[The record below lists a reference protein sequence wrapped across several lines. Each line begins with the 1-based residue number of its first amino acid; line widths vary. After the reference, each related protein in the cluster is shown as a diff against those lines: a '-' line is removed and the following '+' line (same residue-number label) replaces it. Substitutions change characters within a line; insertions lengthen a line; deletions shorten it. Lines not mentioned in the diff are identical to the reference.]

1 MKYSLQ
7 ADKALKKAKKISVEL
22 SHDYVGTEHLLYGFM
37 CAKES
42 IAYEVLNEES
52 ITAKEILELI
62 KSIQRTNDNIPV
74 KEKRGF
80 TPKMDRLTILAREQ
94 ATLSESKEI
103 GTEHLLIAMFQMR
116 DCAALRI
123 LHSFGV
129 NEERLFQNL
138 TRIIIQSMGDKGE
151 QYSRALAKSFNEMS
165 QGNDK
170 ESILSKFSRNLTKM
184 AEEDKLDPVIGR
196 DTEIERVIQVLSR
209 RTKNNPCLI
218 GEPGVGKTAIVEGLA
233 IRFAKG
239 NVPENLKGMKI
250 ISLDLSGMVAGTKYR
265 GEFEERIKNVLNEII
280 REKNIILFI
289 DELHTIIGAGGAEGA
304 LDASNIMKPALSRGE
319 LNVIGATTINEYR
332 KRIEKDSALERR
344 FQPIMVSEPSKD
356 ECIEILKGIKYL
368 YEDHHKVSIS
378 DDVIKA
384 AVELS
389 IRYVNDRFLPDKAI
403 DLIDEAAARLRLKY
417 SIISPRIDELKEEL
431 KDYDDHLSDLI
442 IAGDYIGAAKYRENN
457 KKKKKEL
464 EKLEAKENR
473 KKTGARAALKIDD
486 IAEVVSEWTKIPVT
500 KLTQS
505 EKSRLLDLEKVLH
518 KRVIGQDEAVSAVAK
533 AVRRGRVGLKVP
545 GRPIGSFLFLGP
557 TGVGKT
563 EVTKAL
569 AQAVFGD
576 EEALIRVDMSEYME
590 KYSVSKIIGSAPGY
604 VGYEEGGQLAEKIRR
619 KPYSVV
625 LFDEIEKA
633 HKDVFN
639 ILLQVLDDG
648 HITDSKGR
656 KIDFK
661 NTIIIMTSNAG
672 ANAIVSPNHLG
683 FTFDNSEKADYEQM
697 KNGVMDEV
705 KRIFKPEFLN
715 RIDETI
721 VFRTLNKED
730 LQEIVKLLVGKLKD
744 RLFKNFSIKLSIKEE
759 VYKYIVDKSYNPKYG
774 ARPLRREIQNS
785 MENEL
790 TDLILEGKIKNNDS
804 IRAEISNDK
813 IDFKHIGKAKKKV
826 LQNKK

>member
-62 KSIQRTNDNIPV
+62 KSIQRTNDNMPV

-151 QYSRALAKSFNEMS
+151 QYSRALAKSFNEML

-280 REKNIILFI
+280 REKKYNFI
-289 DELHTIIGAGGAEGA
+289 
-304 LDASNIMKPALSRGE
+304 
-319 LNVIGATTINEYR
+319 YR
-332 KRIEKDSALERR
+332 
-344 FQPIMVSEPSKD
+344 
-356 ECIEILKGIKYL
+356 
-368 YEDHHKVSIS
+368 
-378 DDVIKA
+378 
-384 AVELS
+384 
-389 IRYVNDRFLPDKAI
+389 
-403 DLIDEAAARLRLKY
+403 
-417 SIISPRIDELKEEL
+417 
-431 KDYDDHLSDLI
+431 
-442 IAGDYIGAAKYRENN
+442 
-457 KKKKKEL
+457 
-464 EKLEAKENR
+464 
-473 KKTGARAALKIDD
+473 
-486 IAEVVSEWTKIPVT
+486 
-500 KLTQS
+500 
-505 EKSRLLDLEKVLH
+505 
-518 KRVIGQDEAVSAVAK
+518 
-533 AVRRGRVGLKVP
+533 
-545 GRPIGSFLFLGP
+545 
-557 TGVGKT
+557 
-563 EVTKAL
+563 
-569 AQAVFGD
+569 
-576 EEALIRVDMSEYME
+576 
-590 KYSVSKIIGSAPGY
+590 
-604 VGYEEGGQLAEKIRR
+604 
-619 KPYSVV
+619 
-625 LFDEIEKA
+625 
-633 HKDVFN
+633 
-639 ILLQVLDDG
+639 
-648 HITDSKGR
+648 
-656 KIDFK
+656 
-661 NTIIIMTSNAG
+661 
-672 ANAIVSPNHLG
+672 
-683 FTFDNSEKADYEQM
+683 
-697 KNGVMDEV
+697 
-705 KRIFKPEFLN
+705 
-715 RIDETI
+715 
-721 VFRTLNKED
+721 
-730 LQEIVKLLVGKLKD
+730 
-744 RLFKNFSIKLSIKEE
+744 
-759 VYKYIVDKSYNPKYG
+759 
-774 ARPLRREIQNS
+774 
-785 MENEL
+785 
-790 TDLILEGKIKNNDS
+790 
-804 IRAEISNDK
+804 
-813 IDFKHIGKAKKKV
+813 
-826 LQNKK
+826 